1 MPAGA
6 RERFYADGHA
16 RIVVVGRP
24 DASPRALV
32 ALDENVETAL
42 SVSRPPP
49 GVEAELTGTGVIAP
63 QQNYGQIVDRNS
75 ITLLGGGFVFALLA
89 LYYRDPVKAVAP
101 MVPMSFVVGWQGL
114 YMAALDIA
122 VSPLG
127 ASLGALTVGIGAE
140 YTVIVMERYYEE
152 KAAGAGPLDAVETAA
167 ARVGKAI
174 TVSGLTTVFGFSA
187 LLLSPFPIVSDFGFL
202 TVGVVALTL
211 VAALLVMPPTLVTLD
226 AVAADLRRRRAAR
239 AA

>member
-1 MPAGA
+1 
-6 RERFYADGHA
+6 
-16 RIVVVGRP
+16 
-24 DASPRALV
+24 
-32 ALDENVETAL
+32 
-42 SVSRPPP
+42 
-49 GVEAELTGTGVIAP
+49 VIAP